1 MAKTLNSEM
10 TKQLSMTLI
19 AAISMAALRAVEAPA
34 KAHTPER
41 MLPNLV
47 VFVVDDMDFASM
59 NANGC
64 PVPGLTPNM
73 DRLASEGV
81 LFENAHVPNAVCQP
95 SRQSMITGLH
105 PHRNGSLGFEPV
117 PPGVPNLSELLMAH
131 GYYTASFNKGR
142 DYASFKWS
150 EFLDGYG
157 TSGFG
162 YDPKMF
168 VASAKKSMLKAKSEG
183 KPFFLNIATSD
194 PHRPFPESADEEKVL
209 QEMKKKWP
217 QAAAAGEVYFPPY
230 ERICTPDQAWVPPYL
245 PDLPEVREE
254 LSQYY
259 NAVHRADETLGGIL
273 DLLKAIGV
281 AENTIVV
288 FFSDNGA
295 SFAPSKQ
302 NCYPYSTRATLI
314 VRWPAMVKP
323 GSRDSIHMVST
334 MDIMPTILE
343 QAGIPLPDKLD
354 GRSLLP
360 MLQGKPQTDRDHVYT
375 TQNYYKPGFQVF
387 PMRAVHTREFTYIF
401 NAWSDGKQRFQG
413 ECMSGLTFAAME
425 KAAKTDAKV
434 AERVKHIAY
443 REAEE
448 LYDLKSDPWCLQNLV
463 ADPGHAVIKAEM
475 KRIMEAEMRQTD
487 DPLQPRFLGKG
498 ELPAAWLVAKP
509 GADSSE

>member
-1 MAKTLNSEM
+1 MK
-10 TKQLSMTLI
+10 KQLSITLLI
-19 AAISMAALRAVEAPA
+19 FISMAALQAADAPTQA
-34 KAHTPER
+34 NTPER
-41 MLPNLV
+41 TPPNLV
-47 VFVVDDMDFASM
+47 VFVVDDMDYASM
-59 NANGC
+59 NSNGC

-73 DRLASEGV
+73 DSLASEGV
-81 LFENAHVPNAVCQP
+81 IFEQGHVSNAVCQP
-95 SRQSMITGLH
+95 SRQSMMTGLH
-105 PHRNGSLGFEPV
+105 PHRNGSFGFEPV

-162 YDPKMF
+162 REPGMF
-168 VASAKKSMLKAKSEG
+168 VESAKNAIFKAKTEG

-194 PHRPFPESADEEKVL
+194 PHRPFPGSADEEKTL
-209 QEMKKKWP
+209 QKMKKKWTKP
-217 QAAAAGEVYFPPY
+217 AAEGKVFFPSF
-230 ERICTPDQAWVPPYL
+230 RNICAPDQAWVPPYL
-245 PDLPEVREE
+245 ADLPEVREE
-254 LSQYY
+254 LAQYY

-273 DLLKAIGV
+273 DLLKAEGV

-295 SFAPSKQ
+295 PFAPSKQ
-302 NCYPYSTRATLI
+302 NCYPYSTRAALI
-314 VRWPAMVKP
+314 VRWPGVVKP
-323 GSRDSIHMVST
+323 GNRDSSHMVST

-343 QAGIPLPDKLD
+343 QAGIPLPVKLD

-360 MLQGKPQTDRDHVYT
+360 MLQGKPQTGRDHLYT
-375 TQNYYKPGFQVF
+375 TQNYIKPGTQVF

-425 KAAKTDAKV
+425 KAAKTDAKL
-434 AERVKHIAY
+434 AGRVKHIAY

-448 LYDLKSDPWCLQNLV
+448 LYDLKSDPWCLHNLA
-463 ADPGHAVIKAEM
+463 ADPGHAAIKAELQ
-475 KRIMEAEMRQTD
+475 RIMEAEMRQTD
-487 DPLQPRFLGKG
+487 DPLLPRFLGKG
-498 ELPAAWLVAKP
+498 ELPAAWLVGKP